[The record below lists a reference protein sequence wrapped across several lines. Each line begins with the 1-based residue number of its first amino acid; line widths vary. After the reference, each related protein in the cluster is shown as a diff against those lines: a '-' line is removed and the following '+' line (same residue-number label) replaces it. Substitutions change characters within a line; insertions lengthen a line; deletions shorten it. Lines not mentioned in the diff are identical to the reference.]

1 MEVFYQQAMGAA
13 RKMYNV
19 IMSLKVS
26 CFVKILLQNFFQQ
39 CYCCNL
45 SGGVALRWLCDSPR
59 TGCAQRTTIYM
70 RGANKQSEWLRRMI
84 AIVAS
89 CHSVKLC
96 AHAARAFPIATLC
109 CVTIERQKSGR
120 ATNVLS
126 ETFVIQRLNYPSF
139 FWKEKCC
146 IHKKSTH
153 PAEQRTNE
161 TKLTPQLSF
170 HCIR

>member
-1 MEVFYQQAMGAA
+1 LFRKNIVAKFFSAM
-13 RKMYNV
+13 
-19 IMSLKVS
+19 L
-26 CFVKILLQNFFQQ
+26 LLQP
-39 CYCCNL
+39 
-45 SGGVALRWLCDSPR
+45 LRWRCVDCVIHHERDVRKEQQYICVAR
-59 TGCAQRTTIYM
+59 TS
-70 RGANKQSEWLRRMI
+70 ANKQSEWLRRMI

-161 TKLTPQLSF
+161 TKL
-170 HCIR
+170 